1 MTTSGGGI
9 STGVSQVTELRL
21 PDKAP
26 QITQLVMAGPRP
38 ALGHLPV
45 FDDAEVKIRELSGV
59 KGSQQPHDFPKI
71 VLSVGIGDLGN
82 KARPWMSAWRL
93 SGTRASREAVW
104 GANAGPAA
112 RHMLGLPDVTP
123 VTEAAAWLCQGRAR
137 GAAPGPPGR
146 EAAARLRRQGPRTQS
161 RFQLL
166 RKHNYAVCIQT
177 RNYLGARGS
186 SPRFLQRLRGGV
198 CG

>member
-1 MTTSGGGI
+1 MATSGGGI

-45 FDDAEVKIRELSGV
+45 FDDAEVKVRELSGV

-93 SGTRASREAVW
+93 SGTHASREAVW

-112 RHMLGLPDVTP
+112 RHMLGLPDAT
-123 VTEAAAWLCQGRAR
+123 AGHGGGRLALPGTRTR
-137 GAAPGPPGR
+137 GRTWAPW
-146 EAAARLRRQGPRTQS
+146 T
-161 RFQLL
+161 
-166 RKHNYAVCIQT
+166 
-177 RNYLGARGS
+177 
-186 SPRFLQRLRGGV
+186 RGGCSPPTSGLADAV
-198 CG
+198 ALPVVEKTQLCGLHTN

>member
-1 MTTSGGGI
+1 MATSGGGI
-9 STGVSQVTELRL
+9 STSVSQVTELRL

-45 FDDAEVKIRELSGV
+45 FDDAEVKVRELSGV

-71 VLSVGIGDLGN
+71 ILSVGIGDLGN

-93 SGTRASREAVW
+93 SGTRASERRF
-104 GANAGPAA
+104 AGQTRDRRRGTCSASRTP
-112 RHMLGLPDVTP
+112 RP
-123 VTEAAAWLCQGRAR
+123 VTEAPAWLCQGRAR

-166 RKHNYAVCIQT
+166 RKHNYVVCIQT